1 MDRKRAAAALGGVAG
16 LVLTLVY
23 DILTNIGA
31 FFTVTGEY
39 APTNLFAFVPAGVAF
54 TVLHLAWNTG
64 VFLMTLKP
72 MLNVFARFRS
82 ELR

>member
-1 MDRKRAAAALGGVAG
+1 M
-16 LVLTLVY
+16 TLVY

-31 FFTVTGEY
+31 FLTVTGEHT
-39 APTNLFAFVPAGVAF
+39 PKNLLAFVALGVAF
-54 TVLHLAWNTG
+54 SIMHLVWNTG